1 MTARLQP
8 SERARFLWTRNSIGS
23 DWIVPRIGRFE
34 GSVYSY
40 EAGCKHAYSI
50 SLRFHALFCLKAFC
64 VDLKLFRTSLFSISL
79 SATGSGLKIKNIVP
93 ESSQIMTAC
102 KRGDT
107 STVWSLFQAGK
118 ASVNDITPEN
128 CSPLR
133 VSIHVVQ
140 YSHLALT
147 RFSLQSKAAALA

>member
-1 MTARLQP
+1 
-8 SERARFLWTRNSIGS
+8 LWTRNSIGS
-23 DWIVPRIGRFE
+23 DWILPSIARLE
-34 GSVYSY
+34 GSVYSF
-40 EAGCKHAYSI
+40 EAGCKHTYSI

-64 VDLKLFRTSLFSISL
+64 VDLKLFRTSLFSMSL
-79 SATGSGLKIKNIVP
+79 SAAGSGLKVKNIVP

-128 CSPLR
+128 YSPLCVSTR
-133 VSIHVVQ
+133 VVPLA
-140 YSHLALT
+140 HLNLT
-147 RFSLQSKAAALA
+147 RFSSQLKKAAPA